1 MLKERRK
8 AAGLNQNELSELS
21 GVPKRTI
28 QHWEENGV
36 ENGTVKNVL
45 KVADAL
51 QLFIEQL
58 ITDRYDDALMEDE
71 DEEATA

>member
-1 MLKERRK
+1 MLRERRK
-8 AAGLNQNELSELS
+8 AAGLTVPELSELS
-21 GVPKRTI
+21 GVPENTI
-28 QHWEENGV
+28 WSWEKHGV

-58 ITDRYDDALMEDE
+58 ITDKYDDALMEE
-71 DEEATA
+71 NDEETTA